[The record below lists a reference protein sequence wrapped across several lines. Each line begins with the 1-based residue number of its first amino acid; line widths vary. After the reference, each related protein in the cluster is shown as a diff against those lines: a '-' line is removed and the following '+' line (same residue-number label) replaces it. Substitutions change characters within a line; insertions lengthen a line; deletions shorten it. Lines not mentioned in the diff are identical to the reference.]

1 MKTRHTKRI
10 AQFLTGLTLL
20 ALLSLVG
27 VWSGVHMNSAEM
39 SSEACV
45 SGVMQ
50 NVVCNIMRATDGIAV
65 HAQAVNHLLS
75 GAIAQGSSL
84 AFLALLFVATLLGTV
99 VAAEGVLFAIRRRY
113 RFSAILAPPNAGT
126 AHWLSLH
133 EHSPSVI
140 SRGR

>member
-10 AQFLTGLTLL
+10 AQFLAGLMLL

-27 VWSGVHMNSAEM
+27 VWSGMHMSSAEM

-75 GAIAQGSSL
+75 GAVNQGSSL
-84 AFLALLFVATLLGTV
+84 TLFALLFALALLGTV
-99 VAAEGVLFAIRRRY
+99 AVARDAPLRIGRHF
-113 RFSAILAPPNAGT
+113 RFSAILAPPNAGL
-126 AHWLSLH
+126 AHWLRLH
-133 EHSPSVI
+133 EHSPSAP
-140 SRGR
+140 